1 MKLPIAFILL
11 LCFCVSSFTFAQP
24 EFPVLSDRVVDN
36 ANLLSAQTRTDLIS
50 LLAEHEQQ
58 TSNQVVVV
66 TLSQL
71 EGYDISDYANRLFR
85 HWQLGQ
91 EDKDNGVLLLVAIN
105 ERKVRIEVGYG
116 LEGALTDALSSQIIR
131 NEITPAFK
139 QSDFDRGINQGVR
152 SILAAIKGEYVLKE
166 GEGGSNRGE
175 SIFEQVIPFV
185 LFGTVGGHLFVGQ
198 MLGRKKKRDTKV
210 KAMASL
216 GIGSVVGIVG
226 GFILASVGLGLL
238 AAFGSSLLSFVFLAS
253 NGGGGGTGRGHRGG
267 FGSGGFGGG
276 RGGGFSGGGGSSGGG
291 GASGGW

>member
-1 MKLPIAFILL
+1 MKLPIAFVFL

-36 ANLLSAQTRTDLIS
+36 ANLLSAQSRTDLIH

-58 TSNQVVVV
+58 TSNQVVVA

-71 EGYDISDYANRLFR
+71 DGYDISDYANRLFR

-152 SILAAIKGEYVLKE
+152 SILGAIEGEYILE
-166 GEGGSNRGE
+166 ESTGGRGDSDIGEVFPIV
-175 SIFEQVIPFV
+175 IFGAFAGQI
-185 LFGTVGGHLFVGQ
+185 LFGQL
-198 MLGRKKKRDTKV
+198 LGRKKKTGTKV
-210 KAMASL
+210 KAITSL
-216 GIGSVVGIVG
+216 GIGSVVGVIG
-226 GFILASVGLGLL
+226 SIILASISLGLL
-238 AAFGSSLLSFVFLAS
+238 AALGSSILSFLFFGSNSD
-253 NGGGGGTGRGHRGG
+253 GGGSSRGRR
-267 FGSGGFGGG
+267 GGFGGG
-276 RGGGFSGGGGSSGGG
+276 GFGGSSGGGFSGGGGSSGGG